1 MSKTIPQTSEELFN
15 ELVQMNVNSRTETK
29 NGLTY
34 LSWAWAWQEF
44 KRICPDAAYEIKK
57 FPNENG
63 QLRPYMDC
71 GDDLGYICWTSI
83 TALGQ
88 TYEMWL
94 PVMDGAN
101 KAMKKEP
108 YTYQVKE
115 YEWDEIKKKK
125 VYKGMID
132 KTVEAATVFDINKT
146 IMRCLVKNIAMFG
159 LGLYIYAGE
168 DLPAEIEELCTPEQ
182 VARMNELGVKL
193 SGIKVQFGVNELEAL
208 TAKQAEFVIK
218 SKEAALVKNAQK
230 KEEAATA

>member
-44 KRICPDAAYEIKK
+44 KRICPDATYEIKK
-57 FPNENG
+57 FPDENG

-101 KAMKKEP
+101 KAMKRHP
-108 YTYQVKE
+108 YTYVVGKGNAA
-115 YEWDEIKKKK
+115 YE
-125 VYKGMID
+125 
-132 KTVEAATVFDINKT
+132 KTVEAATAFDINKT

-193 SGIKVQFGVNELEAL
+193 SGIKVQCGVNELEAL